1 MKKNILFY
9 KLNLVFNSQLN
20 MFTTDTDLKS
30 RVKAFA
36 KNCDKNEMSYT
47 NESQNYIVDIIEINE
62 DYLFGSYG
70 NLNNYSKSNF
80 IRVRDKQNLS
90 PHEYKDYLEMFT
102 YFYIDFN
109 TNKIVNISSRYCRG
123 FKINIAEFLNDHFNL
138 SEIYSDI
145 KVVSTLKNDIKEAI
159 NKAVHVQEIDI
170 KYYSDKHLM
179 NEFVSLADIDSE
191 DSGAIKSARLTL
203 SLEPVSASKSI
214 AQKLLNSI
222 HDKGRKYKSVSITT
236 DDGEID
242 VLEQTVTKKV
252 SCDFEEGDFDEDSIL
267 NKLQKIISF
276 Y

>member
-20 MFTTDTDLKS
+20 IFTTDADLKS

-36 KNCDKNEMSYT
+36 KNYNKNEMSYT
-47 NESQNYIVDIIEINE
+47 NESQNYIVDIIKINE

-109 TNKIVNISSRYCRG
+109 TNRIVNISSRYCRG

-214 AQKLLNSI
+214 AQKLLNAI
-222 HDKGRKYKSVSITT
+222 HNKERKYKAVSITT

-242 VLEQTVTKKV
+242 VLEQTVTKKSPV
-252 SCDFEEGDFDEDSIL
+252 IL
-267 NKLQKIISF
+267 KKETLMKIRF
-276 Y
+276 

>member
-1 MKKNILFY
+1 ML
-9 KLNLVFNSQLN
+9 KLRER
-20 MFTTDTDLKS
+20 FTTDADLKS

-36 KNCDKNEMSYT
+36 NNCDKNEMSYT
-47 NESQNYIVDIIEINE
+47 NEAQNYIVDIIKINE

-109 TNKIVNISSRYCRG
+109 NNKIVNISSRYCRG

-214 AQKLLNSI
+214 AQNLLNSI